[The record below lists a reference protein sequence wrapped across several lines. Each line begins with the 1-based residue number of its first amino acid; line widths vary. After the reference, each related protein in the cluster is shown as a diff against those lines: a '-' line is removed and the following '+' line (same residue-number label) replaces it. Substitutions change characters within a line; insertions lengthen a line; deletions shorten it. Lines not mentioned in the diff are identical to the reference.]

1 MSLLEL
7 DPNIVKPGWTPLLIL
22 VGLALVMAL
31 LFRSMRRQFR
41 RVDDHWPDAAAEA
54 AARRGITRTESTDR
68 NEGTD
73 RSEGSDPA
81 LPDGRGVPPSD
92 PVDERTRR
100 G

>member
-22 VGLALVMAL
+22 IVLALVMAL

-41 RVDDHWPDAAAEA
+41 RVDEHWPADAAEA
-54 AARRGITRTESTDR
+54 AARRGTDRTE
-68 NEGTD
+68 GTIPASPD
-73 RSEGSDPA
+73 GTGAADPA
-81 LPDGRGVPPSD
+81 
-92 PVDERTRR
+92 PVDPREEQTRQ

>member
-22 VGLALVMAL
+22 IGLALVMAL

-41 RVDDHWPDAAAEA
+41 RVDEHWPAAAADA
-54 AARRGITRTESTDR
+54 AARRGTDRTESTNRTESTD
-68 NEGTD
+68 
-73 RSEGSDPA
+73 PA
-81 LPDGRGVPPSD
+81 SQDATTGGPPSD
-92 PVDERTRR
+92 PVEQRTRR